1 MKKCCLL
8 LLLLLVAMFLCAGKV
23 AVKAAEKSSGEKN
36 AVKTA
41 QKSTQKTM
49 QKAGKKPAI
58 QKARKPVDWLRDG
71 VIYQINTR
79 AFTPE
84 GTLKAAEKKLSHIA
98 GLGASIVYICP
109 VFCADDDMDKRYWSG
124 RQKGS
129 GMENPK
135 NPYRIKDYFHVDPEF
150 GTDDDLKSFVKSA
163 HELGLKV
170 IFDLVY
176 FHCGPT
182 AVFLKD
188 HPDFVQRDEKGQMVT
203 GEWAFPRL
211 NFKSKELREYL
222 YSNMEYFLKD
232 YDVDGYR
239 MDVGDLVPLDFW
251 VEGRKRMEKIKPNVG
266 TFCEGM
272 RGTDLLYAFDECYG
286 FEPHFQY
293 PKVFD
298 QGKTVSLFRQAK
310 EKMARFPVG
319 AQYMHCVEN
328 HDYANQPWN
337 VNNKKLR
344 PRSEARWGEKRMDV
358 ALTFLFTLDGTP
370 MIYCGQE
377 ICDKR
382 PHSIFGRKNEFYI
395 HWNEDSGSESAKQ
408 RTELVRKLAK
418 MRKENKVFTEGDLV
432 WLDNSAPD
440 DVLSFKR
447 VLGDKEAL
455 VLLNFNDKNIK
466 MEVTEKDGSK
476 KNYELAPFGVD
487 IITR

>member
-1 MKKCCLL
+1 MIRKLALL
-8 LLLLLVAMFLCAGKV
+8 LFFLTASILYAGND
-23 AVKAAEKSSGEKN
+23 GD
-36 AVKTA
+36 KTA
-41 QKSTQKTM
+41 QNRAEKR
-49 QKAGKKPAI
+49 
-58 QKARKPVDWLRDG
+58 ARVPVEWLRKG

-98 GLGASIVYICP
+98 GLGATIVYLCP
-109 VFCADDDMDKRYWSG
+109 VFCADDDMDKKYWSG

-135 NPYRIKDYFHVDPEF
+135 NPYRIKDYFHVDPEY
-150 GTDDDLKSFVKSA
+150 GSDDDLKSFVKSA
-163 HELGLKV
+163 HSLGLKV

-188 HPDFVQRDEKGQMVT
+188 HPEFVQRDKDGNFIT
-203 GEWAFPRL
+203 GDWAFPRI
-211 NFKSKELREYL
+211 NFKSPELREYL
-222 YSNMEYFLKD
+222 YSNMEYFLKE
-232 YDVDGYR
+232 YKVDGYR

-251 VEGRKRMEKIKPNVG
+251 VEGRKRMEKINPEVG

-272 RGTDLLYAFDECYG
+272 RGDDLLYAFDECYG
-286 FEPHFQY
+286 FELQFQY

-298 QGKTVSLFRQAK
+298 KKGSVSLFRKAK
-310 EKMARFPVG
+310 EKMARYPLG

-337 VNNKKLR
+337 LNKKKLR
-344 PRSEARWGEKRMDV
+344 PRSEERWGEKKMDA
-358 ALTFLFTLDGTP
+358 ALAFLFTLDGTP

-382 PHSIFGRKNEFYI
+382 PHSIFGKKNEFYI
-395 HWNEDSGSESAKQ
+395 HWKEDSGTEEAQ
-408 RTELVRKLAK
+408 RRTLLVQSLTK
-418 MRKENKVFTEGDLV
+418 MRKENRQFTEGSLV

-440 DVLSFKR
+440 EVLSFKR
-447 VLGDKEAL
+447 ILGETVSL
-455 VLLNFNDKNIK
+455 VLINFSDKRINTT
-466 MEVTEKDGSK
+466 VTEKDGTQK
-476 KNYELAPFGVD
+476 TVELAPFTWKIDGLKK
-487 IITR
+487 